1 MLEYIR
7 ANIEESIAA
16 KEKLLRDEALLG
28 TCDKVGRLCAQA
40 YQEGNKLLICGNG
53 GSASDA
59 LHMAGELVGR
69 YQMERRGVAAIVLN
83 ANAAAMTAISND
95 YDYESV
101 FSRQVAALGKA
112 GDVLVGISTSGNSA
126 NVVRAMQE
134 AEKRQIR
141 TVGLT
146 GRRGTDAHMFRVPA
160 ECALGQHAEDS
171 GNAHSV
177 DSYDLRTDRER
188 IVRERILGKGAGLIW
203 RGVTHGRKLAGGAI
217 YGSHSFG
224 SRGFGIEGLQ
234 FGMPVVSL

>member
-146 GRRGTDAHMFRVPA
+146 GRGGGQMRTCSEYLLNVPS
-160 ECALGQHAEDS
+160 D
-171 GNAHSV
+171 N
-177 DSYDLRTDRER
+177 TPR
-188 IVRERILGKGAGLIW
+188 IQEMHILLIHTICGLIEN
-203 RGVTHGRKLAGGAI
+203 GLCEK
-217 YGSHSFG
+217 
-224 SRGFGIEGLQ
+224 GFWAKEQ
-234 FGMPVVSL
+234 D